1 MGFYPGKFP
10 VVVDMAG
17 GMKLAGT
24 LVTADAA
31 ELNLVDGVSAP
42 GVDGLGLIR
51 VARATYDFAE
61 HGGAISAISLGVTIP
76 DNAVVVGGFVDVVTT
91 CTTAGADAGTMALS
105 IQGAN
110 DLVTATAVSA
120 GGDIW
125 DVGLRAIV
133 PKSNTPETTG
143 IKLTAARAITA
154 TIAGQVFT
162 AGKFTVFLHYVQG
175 D

>member
-1 MGFYPGKFP
+1 MSFFPGKFP

-42 GVDGLGLIR
+42 GVDGLGLLR

-61 HGGAISAISLGVTIP
+61 HGRAISTINLGVTLP
-76 DNAVVVGGFVDVVTT
+76 NNAIVVGGFIDVVTT
-91 CTTAGADAGTMALS
+91 CTTAAADAGTMAIS
-105 IQGAN
+105 IQSAN

-120 GGDIW
+120 GGNIW
-125 DVGLRAIV
+125 DEGLRAIV
-133 PKSNTPETTG
+133 LKSNTSESTG

-154 TIAGQVFT
+154 TIATQAFT
-162 AGKFTVFLHYVQG
+162 AGKFTVFLHYLQG

>member
-42 GVDGLGLIR
+42 AADGLGLLR

-61 HGGAISAISLGVTIP
+61 HGGAIGAISLGVTLLFL
-76 DNAVVVGGFVDVVTT
+76 VVF
-91 CTTAGADAGTMALS
+91 L
-105 IQGAN
+105 
-110 DLVTATAVSA
+110 
-120 GGDIW
+120 
-125 DVGLRAIV
+125 AIV
-133 PKSNTPETTG
+133 AWIFKTG
-143 IKLTAARAITA
+143 YRIKA
-154 TIAGQVFT
+154 
-162 AGKFTVFLHYVQG
+162 
-175 D
+175 